1 MTMASLEQ
9 YRALVA
15 IMEGGSLTAAARALG
30 CSLQTVSRSLGS
42 LEAEL
47 GIELVRRTTRR
58 MQPTTAGLR
67 FYERVKRAL
76 RDIDEASGEAM
87 RGTAEIF
94 GLFRVGASVQF
105 APRYVVPA
113 AAAFIA
119 RYPAVEID
127 LVLSDAVVDLLDS
140 RLDVVVRIG
149 EPGDS
154 SLKSRLLARLRRVVV
169 AAPSYLA
176 RNGRPTAPADLKD
189 HACVVRAF
197 GPEEDLWPLTEGG
210 AVIRIPVAG
219 RFRCNDAAAANAA
232 ILQGVGIGLAPLW
245 QVRAELDQG
254 LLDLLLPAH
263 EPPPIPVHALWPGN
277 APTPARTRAFVDLLR
292 ARLAGERI

>member
-1 MTMASLEQ
+1 MASLEQ
-9 YRALVA
+9 YRVLVA
-15 IMEGGSLTAAARALG
+15 TIEAGSLTAAARALS
-30 CSLQTVSRSLGS
+30 CSLQTVSRSLGA

-58 MQPTTAGLR
+58 MQPTAAGTV

-76 RDIDEASGEAM
+76 RDIDEARGEAM
-87 RGTAEIF
+87 RGSAEIF

-105 APRYVVPA
+105 APRYVVPS

-119 RYPAVEID
+119 RHPAVELD
-127 LVLSDAVVDLLDS
+127 LVLSDAVADLLDS
-140 RLDVVVRIG
+140 KLDVVVRIG
-149 EPGDS
+149 EPGTA
-154 SLKSRLLARLRRVVV
+154 SLKSRLLARLRRVIV
-169 AAPSYLA
+169 APPDYLA
-176 RNGRPTAPADLKD
+176 RSGRPAAPADLAD

-197 GPEEDLWPLTEGG
+197 GPEEELWPLTQAGG
-210 AVIRIPVAG
+210 VIRGPVAG

-232 ILQGVGIGLAPLW
+232 VLEGAGLGLAPLW

-254 LLDLLLPAH
+254 LLELLLPAH

-292 ARLAGERI
+292 GRLAGERI